1 MLVQTTIKPRRDG
14 TVKVIGQDGSKLDF
28 VANESGDLVCD
39 VEDKETLK
47 KLLANGAFIPYDEKD
62 FEAAE
67 ELVVEAEEEA
77 KGEDDEGP
85 EASDDDEETEIVN
98 GGLPIEAETPPKR
111 MKPRKAR

>member
-14 TVKVIGQDGSKLDF
+14 TVKVTGQDGSKLDF

-77 KGEDDEGP
+77 KGDDGDEGP
-85 EASDDDEETEIVN
+85 EASDDDGAEIVN